1 MINTN
6 SEKYS
11 IVIRVRN
18 EERWI
23 GYALQSIVDHIG
35 ESCEIIIVN
44 NGSTDDSIRIVNL
57 FEYLTVKKIDI
68 PSSDYTPGKALN
80 LGIKN
85 ASRERVLI
93 LSAHCQI
100 ESFDRNLV
108 DIKFKDSS
116 VACIFGKQTPYYL
129 GKQITPR
136 YMWSHFD
143 DTPRENYFSK
153 MEDRYFLHN
162 GFALYRT
169 FVIKK
174 FPFDNHWA
182 SKEDRYWA
190 QTIVE
195 QNVSILRKRG
205 KNIEEKYKFLYE
217 PTLKCFHHYTSDG
230 NTWKGIG

>member
-1 MINTN
+1 MKQDN

-11 IVIRVRN
+11 VVLRVRN
-18 EERWI
+18 EERWV

-35 ESCEIIIVN
+35 ESCEIIVVN
-44 NGSTDDSIRIVNL
+44 NGTTDDSIRIVNL
-57 FEYLTVKKIDI
+57 FEYLDVKKVDI
-68 PSSDYTPGKALN
+68 PSADYTPGKALN

-85 ASRERVLI
+85 ASRERILI

-100 ESFDRNLV
+100 NSFNSDFL
-108 DIKFKDSS
+108 DTKFKDNS

-143 DTPRENYFSK
+143 DTPRENYYSEI
-153 MEDRYFLHN
+153 EDRYFLHN

-169 FVIKK
+169 EVVKK
-174 FPFDNHWA
+174 YPFDNYWA
-182 SKEDRYWA
+182 AKEDRYWA

-195 QNVSILRKRG
+195 QNVSITRQRG

-217 PTLKCFHHYTSDG
+217 PSLKCLHHYTSDG

>member
-1 MINTN
+1 MAKHN

-11 IVIRVRN
+11 IVLRVRN
-18 EERWI
+18 EERWV

-44 NGSTDDSIRIVNL
+44 NGTTDDSIRIVNL
-57 FEYLTVKKIDI
+57 FEYLDVKKVDI
-68 PSSDYTPGKALN
+68 PSADYTPGKALN

-85 ASRERVLI
+85 ASRERILI

-100 ESFDRNLV
+100 NSFNSDFL
-108 DIKFKDSS
+108 DTKFKDNS

-143 DTPRENYFSK
+143 DIPRENYFSE

-169 FVIKK
+169 EVVKK
-174 FPFDNHWA
+174 YPFDNYWA
-182 SKEDRYWA
+182 AKEDRYWA

-195 QNVSILRKRG
+195 QNVSITRQRG

-217 PTLKCFHHYTSDG
+217 PSLKCLHHYTSDG

>member
-1 MINTN
+1 MTKGN

-11 IVIRVRN
+11 VVLRVRN

-23 GYALQSIVDHIG
+23 GYAIQSVVDHIG
-35 ESCEIIIVN
+35 EECEIIIVN
-44 NGSTDDSIRIVNL
+44 NGTTDDSIRIVNL
-57 FEYLTVKKIDI
+57 FEYLDVKKVDI
-68 PSSDYTPGKALN
+68 PSADYTPGKALN

-85 ASRERVLI
+85 ASRERILI

-100 ESFDRNLV
+100 NSFNSDFL
-108 DIKFKDSS
+108 DTKFKDNS

-143 DTPRENYFSK
+143 DIPRENYFSE
-153 MEDRYFLHN
+153 MEDRFFLHY

-169 FVIKK
+169 EVVKK
-174 FPFDNHWA
+174 YPFDNYWA
-182 SKEDRYWA
+182 AKEDRYWA

-195 QNVSILRKRG
+195 HNVSITRQRG

-217 PTLKCFHHYTSDG
+217 PSLKCLHHYTSDG

>member
-1 MINTN
+1 MAKHS

-11 IVIRVRN
+11 IVLRVRN
-18 EERWI
+18 EERWV

-44 NGSTDDSIRIVNL
+44 NGTTDDSIRIVNL
-57 FEYLTVKKIDI
+57 FEYLDVKKVDI
-68 PSSDYTPGKALN
+68 PSADYTPGKALN

-85 ASRERVLI
+85 ASRERILI

-100 ESFDRNLV
+100 NSFNSDFL
-108 DIKFKDSS
+108 DTKFKDNS

-143 DTPRENYFSK
+143 DTPRENYFSD

-162 GFALYRT
+162 AFALYRT
-169 FVIKK
+169 SVIKK
-174 FPFDNHWA
+174 FPFDERQ
-182 SKEDRYWA
+182 SGKEDRYWA
-190 QTIVE
+190 QNIVD
-195 QNVSILRKRG
+195 KD
-205 KNIEEKYKFLYE
+205 YKILYE
-217 PTLKCFHHYTSDG
+217 PVLKCLHHYTSDG

>member
-6 SEKYS
+6 SKKYS
-11 IVIRVRN
+11 VVLRVGN
-18 EERWI
+18 EERWV

-44 NGSTDDSIRIVNL
+44 NGTTDDSIRIVNL
-57 FEYLTVKKIDI
+57 FEYLDVKKINI
-68 PSSDYTPGKALN
+68 SSSDYTPGKALN

-85 ASRERVLI
+85 ATRERVLI

-100 ESFDRNLV
+100 ESFDRKLV
-108 DIKFKDSS
+108 DTKFKDSS

-143 DTPRENYFSK
+143 DTPRENYFSD

-162 GFALYRT
+162 GFAFYNKYTLIDY
-169 FVIKK
+169 
-174 FPFDNHWA
+174 PFDEDL
-182 SKEDRYWA
+182 SGKEDRYWA
-190 QTIVE
+190 NSVIEGDMDIFYDSDIVV
-195 QNVSILRKRG
+195 N
-205 KNIEEKYKFLYE
+205 
-217 PTLKCFHHYTSDG
+217 HHYTDDG
-230 NTWKGIG
+230 ATWLGVG

>member
-1 MINTN
+1 MKQDN

-44 NGSTDDSIRIVNL
+44 NGSMDDSIRIVNL
-57 FEYLTVKKIDI
+57 FDYLTVKKIDI
-68 PSSDYTPGKALN
+68 SSSDYTPGKALN

-85 ASRERVLI
+85 ASRERVLL

-143 DTPRENYFSK
+143 DTPRENYFSD

-174 FPFDNHWA
+174 FPFDEHW
-182 SKEDRYWA
+182 SGKEDRYWA

-195 QNVSILRKRG
+195 QNVSITRKSG

>member
-1 MINTN
+1 MSKDN

-11 IVIRVRN
+11 IVLRVRN
-18 EERWI
+18 EERWV

-44 NGSTDDSIRIVNL
+44 NGTTDDSIRIVNL
-57 FEYLTVKKIDI
+57 FEYLDVKKVDI
-68 PSSDYTPGKALN
+68 PSADYTPGKALN

-85 ASRERVLI
+85 ASRERILI

-100 ESFDRNLV
+100 NSFNSDFL
-108 DIKFKDSS
+108 DTKFKDNS

-143 DTPRENYFSK
+143 DIPRENYFSE

-169 FVIKK
+169 EVVKK
-174 FPFDNHWA
+174 YPFDNYWA
-182 SKEDRYWA
+182 AKEDRYWA

-195 QNVSILRKRG
+195 QNVSITRQRG

-217 PTLKCFHHYTSDG
+217 PSLKCLHHYTSDG

>member
-1 MINTN
+1 MKQDN

-11 IVIRVRN
+11 VVLRVRN
-18 EERWI
+18 EERWV

-44 NGSTDDSIRIVNL
+44 NGTTDDSIRIVNL
-57 FEYLTVKKIDI
+57 FEYLDVKKVDI
-68 PSSDYTPGKALN
+68 PSADYPPGKALN

-85 ASRERVLI
+85 ASRERILI

-100 ESFDRNLV
+100 NSFNSDFL
-108 DIKFKDSS
+108 DTKFKDNS

-143 DTPRENYFSK
+143 DIPRENYFSE

-169 FVIKK
+169 EVVKK
-174 FPFDNHWA
+174 YPFDNYWA
-182 SKEDRYWA
+182 AKEDRYWA

-195 QNVSILRKRG
+195 QNVSITRQSG

-217 PTLKCFHHYTSDG
+217 PSLKCLHHYTSDG

>member
-1 MINTN
+1 MVNA
-6 SEKYS
+6 SSQKYS
-11 IVIRVRN
+11 VVLRVRN
-18 EERWI
+18 EERWV
-23 GYALQSIVDHIG
+23 GYAIQSIVDHIG

-44 NGSTDDSIRIVNL
+44 NGTADDSLRIVNL
-57 FEYLTVKKIDI
+57 FEYLDIKKIDI

-100 ESFDRNLV
+100 TSFDHKLV
-108 DIKFKDSS
+108 DEKFRIEH

-129 GKQITPR
+129 GKEITPR

-143 DTPRENYFSK
+143 DTPRVNYYSE

-162 GFALYRT
+162 AFALYRT
-169 FVIKK
+169 VVVKK
-174 FPFDNHWA
+174 FPFDNYWA
-182 SKEDRYWA
+182 AKEDRYWA
-190 QTIVE
+190 DYI
-195 QNVSILRKRG
+195 SKRRC
-205 KNIEEKYKFLYE
+205 NYKELYTFLYE
-217 PTLKCFHHYTSDG
+217 PTLKCSHHYTSDG

>member
-1 MINTN
+1 MIKDN

-11 IVIRVRN
+11 VVIRVRN

-35 ESCEIIIVN
+35 EECEIIIVN
-44 NGSTDDSIRIVNL
+44 NGTTDDSIRIVNL
-57 FEYLTVKKIDI
+57 FEYLNVIKVNI

-80 LGIKN
+80 LGVKQ
-85 ASRERVLI
+85 ASRERILI
-93 LSAHCQI
+93 MSAHCQI
-100 ESFDRNLV
+100 NSFDRNLV
-108 DIKFKDSS
+108 DTKFKASS

-129 GKQITPR
+129 GKEITPR

-143 DTPRENYFSK
+143 DTPRVNYYSE

-162 GFALYRT
+162 AFALYRT
-169 FVIKK
+169 VAVKK
-174 FPFDNHWA
+174 FPFDEKQS

-190 QTIVE
+190 DYI
-195 QNVSILRKRG
+195 SKRRC
-205 KNIEEKYKFLYE
+205 NYKELYTFLYE
-217 PTLKCFHHYTSDG
+217 PTLKCSHHYTSDG